1 MTLITISMPF
11 WSPPSYL
18 KLHMPSFSLFQY
30 APTAEC
36 MPRRPTGTG
45 SLLPG
50 TGDKCWMMVLLTA
63 YLKLGCEV
71 GPLLVSLMSDFRIVF
86 WGRVVS
92 RGDGIEGVGER
103 LLG

>member
-1 MTLITISMPF
+1 
-11 WSPPSYL
+11 
-18 KLHMPSFSLFQY
+18 
-30 APTAEC
+30 

-103 LLG
+103 LLE

>member
-1 MTLITISMPF
+1 M
-11 WSPPSYL
+11 
-18 KLHMPSFSLFQY
+18 
-30 APTAEC
+30 
-36 MPRRPTGTG
+36 
-45 SLLPG
+45 
-50 TGDKCWMMVLLTA
+50 TA

-103 LLG
+103 LLE